1 MNKIKVLFL
10 ILAVALVSPALLF
23 GAKFISAARNIY
35 KFENPTPADLAAQ
48 FKKLVLQ
55 DEVALKTDAGNRTN
69 ILLLGIAGPDSGNGG
84 ENLTDTIAVFSV
96 SSDKKRIAVNSIP
109 RDLYLQS
116 VDGQIAGRINSIYAA
131 YEKNDPKE
139 GIRRLQNEIKN
150 ITGFETN
157 YYLMLDF
164 EGFKKIIDQVGG
176 IDYTLEEDIYDPAFP
191 NSSFGYEP
199 LYLRAGNYHLDGETA
214 LKIAR
219 SRHTIKGDF
228 SRIGRQHE
236 LIKLLKEKLQE
247 KNIWGNF
254 FVVNNILNLLRKNIK
269 TDITLPEILELS
281 KIARNI
287 GSDNIISR
295 IPSDE
300 PGTGLLLEAKINEAD
315 VLLPKEP
322 GFEELRKFYQE

>member
-1 MNKIKVLFL
+1 MGKIKFL
-10 ILAVALVSPALLF
+10 LLALAVALVSPVLFF

-35 KFENPTPADLAAQ
+35 KFENPTPANLALQ

-55 DEVALKTDAGNRTN
+55 DEVMLKTDAVGRTN

-84 ENLTDTIAVFSV
+84 ENLTDTIVILSI
-96 SSDKKRIAVNSIP
+96 SSDKKRITVGSVP

-116 VDGQIAGRINSIYAA
+116 ADGRRAGRINSIYAV
-131 YEKNDPKE
+131 YGKNDPKE
-139 GIRRLQNEIKN
+139 GTTELQNEIKN
-150 ITGFETN
+150 ITGFEAN
-157 YYLMLDF
+157 YYLLLDF

-176 IDYTLEEDIYDPAFP
+176 IDYTLEEDICDPMFP
-191 NSSFGYEP
+191 NYNFGYEP
-199 LYLRAGNYHLDGETA
+199 LFLKAGNYHLDGELA

-236 LIKLLKEKLQE
+236 IIKLLKEKLQE

-254 FVVNNILNLLRKNIK
+254 FVVNNILNLLGKNIK

-281 KIARNI
+281 KVARNI
-287 GSDNIISR
+287 GSDGVISK
-295 IPSDE
+295 IPSNE
-300 PGTGLLLEAKINEAD
+300 PSAGLLTEAKISEAD
-315 VLLPKEP
+315 VLLPKDP
-322 GFEELRKFYQE
+322 SFEELRKFYQE